1 MTSHMVD
8 GFRLEV
14 ASVSLSLESLAES
27 CHPRIESHGWRYYP
41 KANEFV
47 QLQATIKNLTRMFMN
62 RFKWIVNNANFFF
75 AAFPVV
81 FTAGFTVEPAEYVV
95 HEGIMS
101 DLPVGRLESG
111 ECRDVTVTLCFHTFG
126 HFELSVQVQSFGT
139 TESRVAKSHL
149 TAIVMDSS

>member
-14 ASVSLSLESLAES
+14 ANVSLSLESLAES
-27 CHPRIESHGWRYYP
+27 RHPRIESHGWRYHP

-47 QLQATIKNLTRMFMN
+47 QLRATIENLTP
-62 RFKWIVNNANFFF
+62 
-75 AAFPVV
+75 FPVV
-81 FTAGFTVEPAEYVV
+81 FTVDFTVEPAEYVV

-111 ECRDVTVTLCFHTFG
+111 ECRDVAITLCFHTFG

-149 TAIVMDSS
+149 TAIVTDSS